1 MTRDFSQIWEMIAS
15 NIKDAIIQGA
25 LPPGARLKVEEI
37 AARYGV
43 SATPVREAFHHLAN
57 LGFVQNIP
65 RRAVIV
71 REITVADLEHL
82 YAVQILLE
90 GLAVRLA
97 VENASNGDG
106 RKLDAVFRRLERALR
121 EGNLKKY
128 IQADAE
134 FHEFFLRRSGNP
146 YLQRIVA
153 NTRDHI
159 ARHRH
164 LMLSVPGRAEE
175 SFRQHAA
182 IVAAFKARDPEAGE
196 AAMREHHASS
206 LRLLKE
212 RYARDAAKGGPE
224 GPWSPEPNP
233 PHPPSGGPP

>member
-1 MTRDFSQIWEMIAS
+1 MARDFSQIWQMIAS
-15 NIKDAIIQGA
+15 SIKEAIIQGA
-25 LPPGARLKVEEI
+25 LPPGSRLKVEEI
-37 AARYGV
+37 AAKYGV
-43 SATPVREAFHHLAN
+43 SATPVREAFHNLAN
-57 LGFVQNIP
+57 LGFVENIP

-71 REITVADLEHL
+71 REITVADVEHI

-97 VENASNGDG
+97 VENAANGDG
-106 RKLDAVFRRLERALR
+106 RKLDGIFGRLERSLR
-121 EGNLKKY
+121 EGNLKRY
-128 IQADAE
+128 IQTDAE
-134 FHEFFLRRSGNP
+134 FHEFFLRLSGNE

-164 LMLSVPGRAEE
+164 VMLSVPGRAEE

-182 IVAAFKARDPEAGE
+182 IVSAFKARDPEAGE

-212 RYARDAAKGGPE
+212 KYAADAARPE
-224 GPWSPEPNP
+224 GVAEAP
-233 PHPPSGGPP
+233 